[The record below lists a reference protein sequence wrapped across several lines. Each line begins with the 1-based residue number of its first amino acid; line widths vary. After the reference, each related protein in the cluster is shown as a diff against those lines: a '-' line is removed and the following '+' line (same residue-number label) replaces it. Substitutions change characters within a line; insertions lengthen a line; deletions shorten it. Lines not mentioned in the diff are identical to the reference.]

1 MSELI
6 SKEQTIQ
13 EIEALISAFKREIDY
28 YKTSKYKE
36 AQLRIDFIN
45 PLLKAFGWD
54 VDNKIGKSQP
64 CRDVVQEESIDVEN
78 AGSTTKKSPDY
89 TLRIEGSR
97 KLFIEAKQVSRNI
110 EKSKEAAFQ
119 TKRYGWSANLGIS
132 ILTNFETLVV
142 YDCRDI
148 PSLEDAP
155 TVSRHKV
162 FHFEEYI
169 SRFDELIELLGFESI
184 NSGYI
189 DKYFALSEQDTTP
202 FDSYFLSQIEGWR
215 KSLATSIQKSN
226 ENNNQIDEESI
237 NFLVQRLLNR
247 IIFLRICEDREIEKY
262 ETLKEVSNYD
272 QLKTIFR
279 ESDKKYNSGLF
290 DFIED
295 NLSLNINLDEETL
308 LNIFRELYYPIS
320 PYDFSVVDPLILS
333 QIYEQYLGSRI
344 AISDVLEVSI
354 IQEPEV
360 VEYGVVP
367 TPKLVAKQIVS
378 ETLEKLLNDKS
389 LDQIKELKIADI
401 CCGSGTFLIA
411 LYDYLI
417 KEHTNLLI
425 ENGITNL
432 SLSEKREI
440 LTENIFGVDINP
452 YAVEVTR
459 FSLLLKLLEHE
470 NAVTIDDYFQTYKV
484 KVLPNLSENIKCGNS
499 LVDDHFYDYDE
510 SAIDNNELLYKIKPF
525 NWEDEF
531 YFFRDKNGFDAII
544 GNPPY
549 VRIQNLVKY
558 FSEEIDYYR
567 SSKSTYS
574 ISKKDNF
581 DKYYLFVE
589 RAIELINS
597 NGIIGYIVPHKFFI
611 LEGGRKLRSSI
622 TNQCGISKI
631 IHFGTTQVFPKRLTY
646 TAIVIIEKQ
655 KREKLIFKRVSELIN
670 EFSFINVNIVE
681 YNQNKYSEAPW
692 IFLTK
697 EAEALF
703 ERIKSENT
711 TTLDQIAY
719 IPVGLQTSADKIY
732 ILHPTTEDENIV
744 TIDDNGKIW
753 KIEKEILLPLIHDV
767 RLDLFDTPRANSYII
782 FPYRIATN
790 QALIYSE
797 QELSQQF
804 PLCWK
809 YLSHHKTKLSARI
822 LNKSK
827 NNKWYQYGRSQS
839 LTKFHNTDKLI
850 WKVLSQEASY
860 TYDSSNIQL
869 TGGGNGP
876 YYSLISKGEYSLFYI
891 LAILSHPLIEAIVK
905 SGASEF
911 QGDFYSHGKQF
922 IKNIPIRSIDF
933 SSKEDL
939 KIYNKLIKETQ
950 EIIKT
955 RKDIQASNIPS
966 KQAVLERKY
975 TRLRKSQIDAINLLY
990 NISSEEVLSVEG
1002 DRLFF
1007 AELDKE
1013 DED

>member
-1 MSELI
+1 MSDLI

-13 EIEALISAFKREIDY
+13 EIEGLISAFKSQIDY
-28 YKTSKYKE
+28 YRTSKYKE

-45 PLLKAFGWD
+45 PLLKALGWG
-54 VDNKIGKSQP
+54 VDNKIGKSQIY
-64 CRDVVQEESIDVEN
+64 RDVVQEESIDVEN

-97 KLFIEAKQVSRNI
+97 KLFIEAKQVSINI

-142 YDCRDI
+142 YDCRDK

-162 FHFEEYI
+162 FYFEEYI

-202 FDSYFLSQIEGWR
+202 FDSYFLSQIESWR
-215 KSLATSIQKSN
+215 KSLATSIQESN
-226 ENNNQIDEESI
+226 QNNNQIDEESI

-262 ETLKEVSNYD
+262 ETLKEISNYD
-272 QLKTIFR
+272 ELKTIFR

-295 NLSLNINLDEETL
+295 NLSLNINLNEETL

-389 LDQIKELKIADI
+389 LEQIKELKIADI

-459 FSLLLKLLEHE
+459 FSLLLRLLEHE
-470 NAVTIDDYFQTYKV
+470 NAATVADYLQTHKV

-510 SAIDNNELLYKIKPF
+510 SAIDNNDLLYKIKPF

-531 YFFRDKNGFDAII
+531 SFFRDKQGFDAII

-558 FSEEIDYYR
+558 FKEEIDYYR
-567 SSKSTYS
+567 SSESPYS
-574 ISKKDNF
+574 VSKKDNF

-589 RAIELINS
+589 RAITLINPH
-597 NGIIGYIVPHKFFI
+597 GVVGYIVPHKFFI
-611 LEGGRKLRSSI
+611 VKGGKKLRASI
-622 TNQCGISKI
+622 TNQCGIVKI
-631 IHFGTTQVFPKRLTY
+631 IHFGTTQVFPKRQTY
-646 TAIVIIEKQ
+646 TAIVVITKQ
-655 KREKLIFKRVSELIN
+655 KGGELIFKRVSELRN
-670 EFSFINVNIVE
+670 ESSFDNISTIK
-681 YNQNKYSEAPW
+681 YNQNKYSDTPW
-692 IFLTK
+692 IFLTQ

-703 ERIKSENT
+703 NRVKTQNT
-711 TTLDQIAY
+711 TTLNEIAD
-719 IPVGLQTSADKIY
+719 IPVGLQTSADNIY
-732 ILHPTTEDENIV
+732 ILHPTTEDTNTV
-744 TIDDNGKIW
+744 TIDDNGNTW
-753 KIEKEILLPLIHDV
+753 EIEKEILLPCLYDV
-767 RLDLFDTPRANSYII
+767 RLDLFDTPIANSYII
-782 FPYRIATN
+782 FPYRIDED

-797 QELSQQF
+797 QEMSQQF

-809 YLSHHKTKLSARI
+809 YLSHHKTKLSARSFNDSRNI
-822 LNKSK
+822 Q
-827 NNKWYQYGRSQS
+827 WYQYGRSQS
-839 LTKFHNTDKLI
+839 LTRFHNTDKLI

-860 TYDSSNIQL
+860 TYDNSNLQF

-876 YYSLISKGEYSLFYI
+876 YYSLVSKGEYSLFYI

-911 QGDFYSHGKQF
+911 RGDFYSHGKQF
-922 IKNIPIRSIDF
+922 IENIPIRVIDF
-933 SSKEDL
+933 SSNDDL
-939 KIYNKLIKETQ
+939 TIYNKLIKETK

-955 RKDIQASNIPS
+955 RKDIQTTNISS
-966 KQAVLERKY
+966 KQSVLERKY

-990 NISSEEVLSVEG
+990 NISSEEVLSVQG
-1002 DRLFF
+1002 DKLFF

-1013 DED
+1013 DQD